1 MTLKEQIQD
10 DMKSAMRARDTAR
23 LGTIRLLIAA
33 FRQREIDDQ
42 TDLDDLGV
50 TAVIDRMLKQRRDS
64 IAQYKAAGRED
75 LAAQER
81 SEVDVLSAYLPQPFS
96 DTELDAVIKTAL
108 VEALASKGDGADAL
122 SAADMGRVMG
132 ILKPRLA
139 GRADVSK
146 ASALVKGLLS
156 AVQQAVL

>member
-10 DMKSAMRARDTAR
+10 DMKSAMRARDTPR

-33 FRQREIDDQ
+33 FRQCEIDDQ
-42 TDLDDLGV
+42 TELDDVGV

-64 IAQYKAAGRED
+64 IAQYEAAGRED

-81 SEVDVLSAYLPQPFS
+81 AEVGVLSAYLPQPLS
-96 DTELDAVIKTAL
+96 DTELDAVIGTAL
-108 VEALASKGDGADAL
+108 AEALASKNDGADTL

-146 ASALVKGLLS
+146 ASALVKGRLS
-156 AVQQAVL
+156 AVQ

>member
-10 DMKSAMRARDTAR
+10 DMKAAMRAKDAAR

-42 TDLDDLGV
+42 TELDDLGV

-64 IAQYKAAGRED
+64 IAQFEAAGRED
-75 LAAQER
+75 LAVQER

-96 DTELDAVIKTAL
+96 DTELDAVIDAAL
-108 VEALASKGDGADAL
+108 GEALASKSDGSDAL

-146 ASALVKGLLS
+146 ASSLVKGRLS
-156 AVQQAVL
+156 AVK

>member
-10 DMKSAMRARDTAR
+10 DMKAAMRAKDSAR

-42 TDLDDLGV
+42 TELDDLGV

-64 IAQYKAAGRED
+64 IAQYEAAGRED

-81 SEVDVLSAYLPQPFS
+81 SEVEVLSAYLPQAFS
-96 DTELDAVIKTAL
+96 DAEVDSVIDAVFL
-108 VEALASKGDGADAL
+108 EVLASKGDGADSL
-122 SAADMGRVMG
+122 SATDMGRVMA

-146 ASALVKGLLS
+146 ASGLVKGRLS
-156 AVQQAVL
+156 AVK

>member
-42 TDLDDLGV
+42 TELDDLGV

-64 IAQYKAAGRED
+64 IAQYEAAGRED

-96 DTELDAVIKTAL
+96 DTELDAVIGAAL
-108 VEALASKGDGADAL
+108 VEALALKSDGADAL
-122 SAADMGRVMG
+122 SATDMGRVMS

-146 ASALVKGLLS
+146 ASALVKGRLS
-156 AVQQAVL
+156 AVQ

>member
-42 TDLDDLGV
+42 TELDDLGV

-64 IAQYKAAGRED
+64 IAQYEAAGRED

-81 SEVDVLSAYLPQPFS
+81 SEVDVLSAYLPQPLS
-96 DTELDAVIKTAL
+96 DTELDAVIGTAL
-108 VEALASKGDGADAL
+108 AEALASKNDGADTL

-146 ASALVKGLLS
+146 ASALVKGRLS
-156 AVQQAVL
+156 AVQ

>member
-64 IAQYKAAGRED
+64 IAQYEAAGRED

-96 DTELDAVIKTAL
+96 DTELDAVISTAL
-108 VEALASKGDGADAL
+108 VEALASKSDGADAL

-146 ASALVKGLLS
+146 ASALVKGRLS
-156 AVQQAVL
+156 AVQ

>member
-1 MTLKEQIQD
+1 MTLKGRIQD
-10 DMKSAMRARDTAR
+10 DMKAAMRAKDVGR

-42 TDLDDLGV
+42 TELDDPGV

-64 IAQYKAAGRED
+64 IAQYEAAGRED

-81 SEVDVLSAYLPQPFS
+81 FEVEVLSTYLPQPFS
-96 DTELDAVIKTAL
+96 DTELDAVIDAAL
-108 VEALASKGDGADAL
+108 GEVLASKSDGSVVL

-146 ASALVKGLLS
+146 ASSLVKVRLS
-156 AVQQAVL
+156 AVK

>member
-10 DMKSAMRARDTAR
+10 DMKAAMRAKDVAR

-42 TDLDDLGV
+42 TQLDDSGV

-64 IAQYKAAGRED
+64 IAQYESAGRED

-96 DTELDAVIKTAL
+96 EAEVDAVIDAAL
-108 VEALASKGDGADAL
+108 LEALSSKGDSSGKL
-122 SAADMGRVMG
+122 SPADMGRVMA
-132 ILKPRLA
+132 ILKPQLA
-139 GRADVSK
+139 GRADVSQ
-146 ASALVKGLLS
+146 ASGLVKTRLA
-156 AVQQAVL
+156 AVQ

>member
-10 DMKSAMRARDTAR
+10 DMKSALRARDTAR

-64 IAQYKAAGRED
+64 IAQYEAAGRED

-96 DTELDAVIKTAL
+96 DTELDAVIGTAL
-108 VEALASKGDGADAL
+108 VEALASKSDGADAL

-146 ASALVKGLLS
+146 ASALVKGRLS
-156 AVQQAVL
+156 AVQ